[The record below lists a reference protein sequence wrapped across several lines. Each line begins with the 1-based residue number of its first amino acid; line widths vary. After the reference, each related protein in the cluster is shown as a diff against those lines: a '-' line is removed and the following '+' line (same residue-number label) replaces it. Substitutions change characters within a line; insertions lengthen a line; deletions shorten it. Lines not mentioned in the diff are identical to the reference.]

1 MASPLQ
7 GEIMRVRFPYLA
19 PKFDN
24 MTAEF
29 INTLNEVGQLDFF
42 YVSLISAD
50 TLTSIGACENSER
63 LLNGFKDV
71 LEDTELS
78 GKEKW
83 YELITDGLKIVKRE
97 KTLKEGK

>member
-1 MASPLQ
+1 
-7 GEIMRVRFPYLA
+7 
-19 PKFDN
+19 